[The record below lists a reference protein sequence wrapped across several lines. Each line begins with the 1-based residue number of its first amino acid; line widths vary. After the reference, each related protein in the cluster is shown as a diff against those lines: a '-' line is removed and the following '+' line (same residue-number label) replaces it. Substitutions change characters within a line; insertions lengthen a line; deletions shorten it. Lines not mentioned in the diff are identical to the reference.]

1 MFVIKQ
7 KNVSSFPKSQGDF
20 FQISQFVQPFK
31 TQIYLIN
38 INILIQKRNKNNSQH
53 DESEPD
59 HFQTHYNYK
68 GQQFQ

>member
-59 HFQTHYNYK
+59 HFPC
-68 GQQFQ
+68 

>member
-7 KNVSSFPKSQGDF
+7 KNVSSLPKSQGDF

-59 HFQTHYNYK
+59 HFPC
-68 GQQFQ
+68 